1 MAPIC
6 TDPQAICSAEAAAGA
21 ASTSS
26 EPVRSGRL
34 TAHSSARIPPMEPP
48 TTAAHRPM
56 PSTSA
61 SAASAATWSRTV
73 RYGKREPQGARSG
86 PGEEGPVLPW
96 QPPSTFGATT
106 NHRSVSSARPG
117 PTSASH
123 QPGVGWPGPAGPAAW
138 LSPVSACR
146 TSTAL
151 EPSAARRPQVSY
163 ARRTPGSRTPDSR
176 GSGSPIAAQRRRPG
190 GSPSLRP
197 PEAGGRES
205 AADAAPRFRTPPSRP
220 GTLPPGR
227 L

>member
-1 MAPIC
+1 MPPI
-6 TDPQAICSAEAAAGA
+6 
-21 ASTSS
+21 
-26 EPVRSGRL
+26 
-34 TAHSSARIPPMEPP
+34 EPP

-56 PSTSA
+56 PRASA

-73 RYGKREPQGARSG
+73 RYGNRDPQGRPSG

-138 LSPVSACR
+138 LSPVRACR
-146 TSTAL
+146 TRTAL
-151 EPSAARRPQVSY
+151 EESAARCPQVSY

-176 GSGSPIAAQRRRPG
+176 GSGSSIVTQWRRPG

-197 PEAGGRES
+197 PEAGGRGG
-205 AADAAPRFRTPPSRP
+205 AAGEALRFRTPPSRP

-227 L
+227 PSGRPRSPGRPRAAPGPAWHRWRSAAPRSAGCAWWRPGG